1 MTVAGKVVARRV
13 RSQNHAFAFLDETG
27 TLGGP
32 RDPVF
37 AVGLLRTREP
47 HAIQRSISRIRDQ
60 HHFYDEIKWSK
71 VSAKKLPEL
80 ETILS
85 VFFGSDATFSAFVAE
100 KARHDVIGRFGGP
113 FQAYEALARQLV
125 HGTLRQRETIWVI
138 ADEYSSP
145 PGTLF
150 EENVR
155 DHVNRRARWGNPV
168 AGVCRM
174 RSHGTDL
181 LQLTDLLLGAVVY
194 EHKIQHGL
202 AAYKPKVK
210 LLNSLKSRAGVPT
223 FIGGHRDKRFNVQEY
238 TP

>member
-1 MTVAGKVVARRV
+1 MTTAKAVVRRV
-13 RSQNHAFAFLDETG
+13 RPHHHAFAFLDETG

-47 HAIQRSISRIRDQ
+47 HVIQRSISRIRDQ

-80 ETILS
+80 ETILN

-100 KARHDVIGRFGGP
+100 KAKHDVIGRFGGP

-125 HGTLRQRETIWVI
+125 HGTVRQRETLWVV

-155 DHVNRRARWGNPV
+155 DYVNRRARSGSPV

-194 EHKIQHGL
+194 EHKSLYGL
-202 AAYKPKVK
+202 PAYKPKVK
-210 LLNSLKSRAGVPT
+210 LLSFLKNRAGAST
-223 FIGGHRDKRFNVQEY
+223 FIGGYRDRRFNVQEY
-238 TP
+238 RP